1 MEYSTTKTVTDWE
14 FETLYNSDDVNI
26 DTELQWQ
33 FREDNPTYEVTGSI
47 GHIESNGDGTK
58 TYYIT
63 FTYEIN

>member
-14 FETLYNSDDVNI
+14 FETLYYNDDVNI
-26 DTELQWQ
+26 DTELQLQ
-33 FREDNPTYEVTGSI
+33 FRYDNPTYQVTGSI
-47 GHIESNGDGTK
+47 GHIESNGDNTK

>member
-14 FETLYNSDDVNI
+14 FETLYYNDDVNI
-26 DTELQWQ
+26 DTELQLQ
-33 FREDNPTYEVTGSI
+33 FRYDNPTYIVTGSI
-47 GHIESNGDGTK
+47 GRLQDNGDNTK

>member
-14 FETLYNSDDVNI
+14 FERIYNSDDVNI

-33 FREDNPTYEVTGSI
+33 FREDNPTYIVTGSI
-47 GHIESNGDGTK
+47 GHLQDNGDNTK